1 MGSVRIIFLVVFSGF
16 ILFFSGCDRGVREPL
31 RIATNV
37 WPGYEPLYLARSMGE
52 FDDGSVELVEMP
64 SATEVMRAYKN
75 RLVDGA
81 GITLDEA
88 LVLAQHHDDF
98 AILAVMD
105 YSNGAD
111 VILGRPPV
119 DSMTDL
125 CGKRVGVEN
134 TALGAFF
141 LSRALQVA
149 GVPCGTVT
157 PVHMLVDEHEQAYKE
172 AKVDAVVTFE
182 PVRTLLLKA
191 GAVKLFDSSMIPG
204 EIVDVLIVRKR
215 LIEEKP
221 ESLRRLLRGWF
232 AALERIEKQSDAAM
246 ASMAARLGISPEETA
261 ASYDGLLLP
270 DLAANRK
277 ALYGETATLK
287 KVASMMQLKLVENG
301 IMEYTVTL
309 EPLFPEPEWER
320 FYP

>member
-1 MGSVRIIFLVVFSGF
+1 MGIFRIMLWTFFGGLT
-16 ILFFSGCDRGVREPL
+16 LFFGGCDRGVKEPL

-37 WPGYEPLYLARSMGE
+37 WPGYEPLYLARSMGQY
-52 FDDGSVELVEMP
+52 DDGSVELVEMP
-64 SATEVMRAYKN
+64 SATEVMRAYRN

-88 LVLAQHHDDF
+88 LVLAQTHDDF
-98 AILAVMD
+98 AIIAVMD

-119 DSMTDL
+119 TAMKDL
-125 CGKRVGVEN
+125 CGKKIGVEN
-134 TALGAFF
+134 TALGSFF

-157 PVHMLVDEHEQAYKE
+157 PVHMLVDEHEQAYRE
-172 AKVDAVVTFE
+172 GKVDAVVTFE

-191 GAVKLFDSSMIPG
+191 GAVTLFDSSMIPG
-204 EIVDVLIVRKR
+204 EILDVLIVRKQVIR
-215 LIEEKP
+215 EKP
-221 ESLRRLLRGWF
+221 ESVRRLLHGWF

-246 ASMAARLGISPEETA
+246 AAMAVRLGISPDETA
-261 ASYDGLLLP
+261 ASYGGLLLP
-270 DLAANRK
+270 DPVENRK
-277 ALYGETATLK
+277 ALYGSTPALK

-301 IMEYTVTL
+301 NMEYAVKL
-309 EPLFPEPEWER
+309 DPLFPYAAWEHL
-320 FYP
+320 YP